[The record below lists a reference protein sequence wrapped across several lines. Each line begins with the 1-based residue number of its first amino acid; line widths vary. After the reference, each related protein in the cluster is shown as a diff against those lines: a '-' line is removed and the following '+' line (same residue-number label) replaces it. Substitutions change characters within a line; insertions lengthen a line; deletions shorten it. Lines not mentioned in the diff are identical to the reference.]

1 MKSVSALIIIFLVIS
16 RAPLKPRPSCLLRRC
31 STWAAFLLKCGC
43 VLSLHLYTYTAETT
57 SKPVHKLKGFNLLH
71 RCCIIA
77 TPTNTVH
84 KLNHFIIII
93 IYYNIIIVALSQ
105 HPPIQYT
112 SWASIIWVLPFNHCS
127 RRRFWDVVLRIL
139 SEEAFQLVYC
149 IGFWMGAVFN
159 CLSVYWPPDTPRDHG
174 KMHAPE
180 M

>member
-1 MKSVSALIIIFLVIS
+1 LCTVLDSEWVPFLIAYRCTDL
-16 RAPLKPRPSCLLRRC
+16 RTPPGTTAKYMLLRC
-31 STWAAFLLKCGC
+31 STLEAFLLKGGC

-112 SWASIIWVLPFNHCS
+112 SWASIICVLPFNHCS
-127 RRRFWDVVLRIL
+127 RRRF
-139 SEEAFQLVYC
+139 
-149 IGFWMGAVFN
+149 
-159 CLSVYWPPDTPRDHG
+159 
-174 KMHAPE
+174 
-180 M
+180 